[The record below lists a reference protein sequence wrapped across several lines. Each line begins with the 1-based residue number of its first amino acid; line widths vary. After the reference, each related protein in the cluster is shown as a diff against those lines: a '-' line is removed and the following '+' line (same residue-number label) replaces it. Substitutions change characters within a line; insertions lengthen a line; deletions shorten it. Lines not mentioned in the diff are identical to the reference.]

1 MIMICTKQT
10 FQSIM
15 VENLEQAITKLNELN
30 EDATLKSLSQEILYE
45 YSPVSG
51 LQQVLLG

>member
-15 VENLEQAITKLNELN
+15 VQNLDEALETLKSLH
-30 EDATLKSLSQEILYE
+30 EDATLKSLNQETLYE
-45 YSPVSG
+45 YSPETG
-51 LQQVLLG
+51 LRQVLLG

>member
-15 VENLEQAITKLNELN
+15 VENLEQAITKLNELH
-30 EDATLKSLSQEILYE
+30 EDATLKSLSQETLYE
-45 YSPVSG
+45 YSPETG

>member
-15 VENLEQAITKLNELN
+15 VQNLDEALKTLESLH
-30 EDATLKSLSQEILYE
+30 EDATLKSLSQETLYE
-45 YSPVSG
+45 YSPETG
-51 LQQVLLG
+51 LRQVLLG